1 MTPQPIRI
9 FLPTLP
15 RGGGASGKA
24 EGGGTGGLLTEVRLI
39 AQEAGLGPAGAEA
52 IAAAES
58 SYNRE
63 VRKRALLFVLPL
75 LLAGLLGALAG
86 SAATG
91 FVRVPRVAELETYRP
106 DIITEIRAIDGS
118 TIARYA
124 IERRI
129 LLSRAGIPAVLRNAI
144 VATEDKNFYSH
155 GGVDL
160 FRTVGALFSDIRQQR
175 YAQGGSTLTQQLAR
189 RIFLSP
195 RKTISRKINE
205 YLVSFEIERRYSK
218 DQILTIYCNEIY
230 LGHGNYGF
238 EAASRYYFG
247 KHLRDVTLAEA
258 ALLAG
263 IVQRPEDESPFRN
276 PAVAKARRSTALRRM
291 RAEGYITEEDR
302 RKAEAEPLPAAPSL
316 RETVVAPYFC
326 EEIRQYL
333 ERTYGEKDLYR
344 RGLRV
349 DSTLDPDLQA
359 ISEEAIG
366 WGLRRLARRHGFHP
380 PRNLRDEGYSDP
392 LSYADPSW
400 QNARLAEGET
410 LRGVVAD
417 VSAAGADVLIA
428 GQKLPLRASGFSW
441 TGAKQAGRILKP
453 GDLVTVTLQKAKD
466 GGALLL
472 EEEPREQGAVLILE
486 NSSGAVRAMVGG
498 YDWNQSKFNRA
509 VQALRQAGS
518 TFKPFVYLAALEA
531 GYTPSD
537 TIFDGPI
544 SIVIDPR
551 QPPYRPANYDK
562 KFRGIVT
569 LRRALEHSINVPTVR
584 LAQLVGFSH
593 VIDAARRLGIRE
605 NLLAYPSLALGAFEV
620 SLEEMTAAYSVFAN
634 QGLAFSPYVF
644 ERVADSNG
652 DILERARPEAREVAS
667 PQACFQL
674 LQILKGVTQRGTGA
688 AAAALKL
695 NIAGKTGT
703 TSDFTDAWF
712 IGMTPRY
719 TIGVWIGNDMKT
731 VSIGPGMEGARV
743 ALPVWMR
750 ILEKMK
756 EKGKIDPRAD
766 FDVPPN
772 VVFTPVDYETGLKA
786 TPSSPQPILETFVS
800 GSQPTEEWNNRWE
813 EVTRLP
819 WSLQKSFYLPKKGE
833 ASEDAQEEG
842 EVAPVTPTPAPGK
855 PN

>member
-1 MTPQPIRI
+1 MP
-9 FLPTLP
+9 
-15 RGGGASGKA
+15 GGGVFPKMVRCPPP
-24 EGGGTGGLLTEVRLI
+24 EGGKLYSFDVRAQSAPGRGLPD
-39 AQEAGLGPAGAEA
+39 EART
-52 IAAAES
+52 I
-58 SYNRE
+58 NDVTR
-63 VRKRALLFVLPL
+63 RALFVLLPL
-75 LLAGLLGALAG
+75 LAAGLLGAIAG

-91 FVRVPRVAELETYRP
+91 LVRVPRVSELDTYRP
-106 DIITEIRAIDGS
+106 DIITEIRASDGS

-129 LLSRAGIPAVLRNAI
+129 MITRAEIPAVVRNAI
-144 VATEDKNFYSH
+144 VATEDKNFYRH

-160 FRTVGALFSDIRQQR
+160 ARTVSAVANDVRQQR

-195 RKTISRKINE
+195 RKTLSRKINE

-218 DQILTIYCNEIY
+218 DQILTLYVNEIY

-247 KHLRDVTLAEA
+247 KSLKNVTLAEA

-263 IVQRPEDESPFRN
+263 IVQRPEDQSPFRN
-276 PAVAKARRSTALRRM
+276 LALARARRSTALRRM
-291 RAEGYITEEDR
+291 RAENYITEAQR
-302 RKAEAEPLPAAPSL
+302 AAAEAEPMPSAPSL
-316 RETVVAPYFC
+316 KETVVAPYFC

-333 ERTYGEKDLYR
+333 EQTYGEKDLYR
-344 RGLRV
+344 RGMRV
-349 DSTLDPDLQA
+349 DSTLDRELQA
-359 ISEEAIG
+359 FSEEALG
-366 WGLRRLARRHGFHP
+366 WGLRRLARRHGFHR
-380 PRNLRDEGYSDP
+380 PRNLLAEGYKD
-392 LSYADPSW
+392 LNAYVDPSW
-400 QNARLAEGET
+400 ENARPAEGDT
-410 LRGVVAD
+410 ARGVVTEAT
-417 VSAAGADVLIA
+417 ATGAEVRIA
-428 GQKLPLRASGFSW
+428 SGSLPLRSSGYSW
-441 TGAKQAGRILKP
+441 TGAAKANRVLKP

-486 NSSGAVRAMVGG
+486 NSSGAIRAMVGG
-498 YDWNQSKFNRA
+498 YDWTQSKFNRA

-544 SIVIDPR
+544 AIVMDPR
-551 QPPYRPANYDK
+551 QPPYRPGNYDR

-569 LRRALEHSINVPTVR
+569 LRVALEHSINVPTVR
-584 LAQLVGFSH
+584 LAQLVGLSN
-593 VIDAARRLGIRE
+593 VIEAAKRLGIHEDLR
-605 NLLAYPSLALGAFEV
+605 AYPSLALGAFEV
-620 SLEEMTAAYSVFAN
+620 TLEEMTAAYSVFAN
-634 QGLAFSPYVF
+634 QGLAFTPYSF
-644 ERVADSNG
+644 ERITDANG
-652 DILERARPEAREVAS
+652 DLLEKTHPDAREVAS
-667 PQACFQL
+667 PQASFQL
-674 LQILKGVTQRGTGA
+674 LQMLKGVTQRGTGA
-688 AAAALKL
+688 AAAKLQL

-719 TIGVWIGNDMKT
+719 TVGVWIGNDMKT
-731 VSIGPGMEGARV
+731 VSIGPGMEGAKV

-756 EKGKIDPRAD
+756 ATGRIDPKAD
-766 FDVPPN
+766 FDAPPN
-772 VVFTPVDYETGLKA
+772 VVFTAVDYDTGLKA
-786 TPSSPQPILETFVS
+786 TPSSPRPILEAFVS
-800 GSQPTEEWNNRWE
+800 GSQPTEEWNTRWE
-813 EVTRLP
+813 EITRLP

-833 ASEDAQEEG
+833 VSDEAQD
-842 EVAPVTPTPAPGK
+842 TPPPPAPPK